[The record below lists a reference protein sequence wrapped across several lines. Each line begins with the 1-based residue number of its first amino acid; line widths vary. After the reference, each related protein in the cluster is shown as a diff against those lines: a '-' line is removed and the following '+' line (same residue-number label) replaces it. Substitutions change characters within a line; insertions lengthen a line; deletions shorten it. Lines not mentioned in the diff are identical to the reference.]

1 VISSTSIKASLTS
14 ASSSSA
20 TPTPTQRPLVYNIAT
35 NWGTSVDVCNRFV
48 QELDGGKGK
57 VEIIENRQ
65 YYKTTLN
72 TTQANGLRTRYPFL
86 VMVYTDL
93 YDYKPE
99 DFEGDDLES
108 FHAIPKSRNAKQELL
123 GRD

>member
-1 VISSTSIKASLTS
+1 VISSTSIKASSTS

-35 NWGTSVDVCNRFV
+35 NWGTSVDVFNRFV

-72 TTQANGLRTRYPFL
+72 ATQADGLRARYPFL

-108 FHAIPKSRNAKQELL
+108 FHAIPKTRNAKQGLL